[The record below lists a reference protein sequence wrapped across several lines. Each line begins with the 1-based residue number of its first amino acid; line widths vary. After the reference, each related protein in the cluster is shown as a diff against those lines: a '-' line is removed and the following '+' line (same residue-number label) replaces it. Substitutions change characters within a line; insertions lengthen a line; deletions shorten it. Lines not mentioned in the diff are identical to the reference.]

1 MKSSRFLRF
10 AVPILL
16 GFLVGFLA
24 SQVQAEAIAEWYPT
38 LIKPALTPSSSVF
51 PIAWG
56 IIYVLSGI
64 SLGLAWPVRET
75 RGAVAGLWLLQ
86 LVLNF
91 VWCFVFFRL
100 RAPAGG
106 LAVIVALLAVILLYT
121 VTAWKANKAAGLL
134 YIPYIVWVGFAT
146 YLNGFIYANN

>member
-1 MKSSRFLRF
+1 MNFSRAMRF

-16 GFLVGFLA
+16 GFVVGFLA
-24 SQVQAEAIAEWYPT
+24 SQVQAEAIATWYPT
-38 LIKPALTPSSSVF
+38 LVKPELTPPSSVF

-56 IIYVLSGI
+56 IIYILSGI

-100 RAPAGG
+100 RHPAGG
-106 LAVIVALLAVILLYT
+106 LAVIVALLAVVLLYT
-121 VTAWKANKAAGLL
+121 WTAWKANKAAGLL
-134 YIPYIVWVGFAT
+134 YIPYILWVGFAT
-146 YLNGFIYANN
+146 YLNAFIHSHN